1 MVAMLTR
8 VFSMPSVLRILPAAV
23 LASLLAACATVGPDY
38 QAPRLATPTEWQA
51 ALPHGG
57 RSADLLHWWQSFN
70 DPVLDKLLARAEA
83 DSPSLDQAWASIV
96 AARANL
102 SSAQASQL
110 PSLTGSGGV
119 SRTGNLRQ
127 GQGGTATTSTAALD
141 ASWEVDL
148 FGGIKRSTEAARAR
162 ASASV
167 SDWHEA
173 RVSLAAEVANEYVS
187 YRACQLLLASYQADA
202 QSRQVTAQLTN
213 RSVAAGFSAQ
223 SDADLAEAGTA
234 TATSNVLAQ
243 AAECELDIK
252 SLVALTGM
260 AEHELRATLAQ
271 GPLQLPKPATLAVQS
286 LPAQLLAQRPDLAT
300 KERNLAAASADIGVA
315 EANRY
320 PRFSLLGSISSSEVR
335 GGSGSSPWSFGPS
348 LSLPLFDG
356 GSRRAAVDKAR
367 ASYEQALASY
377 RQGVLDAVKE
387 VEQALVRLDAATRS
401 EASRR
406 ASAEGYQRYLAATRA
421 MWQAGSASLLTLE
434 QAQRDARGAEQTYIT
449 SQRDRILDG
458 IALYKALG
466 GGWEA
471 QQNDNVNGK
480 RESSK

>member
-1 MVAMLTR
+1 MLTT
-8 VFSMPSVLRILPAAV
+8 
-23 LASLLAACATVGPDY
+23 LLGACATVGPDY
-38 QAPRLATPTEWQA
+38 QTPALRTPASWQA
-51 ALPHGG
+51 AVPHGG

-70 DPVLDKLLARAEA
+70 DPVLDSLLARAEA
-83 DSPSLDQAWASIV
+83 DSPSLDSAWANIMS
-96 AARANL
+96 ARASVASSKASGMPTL
-102 SSAQASQL
+102 SSGA
-110 PSLTGSGGV
+110 GV
-119 SRTGNLRQ
+119 SRAGNLNS
-127 GQGGTATTSTAALD
+127 GQGSTATTSNAALD
-141 ASWEVDL
+141 ASWEIDL
-148 FGGIKRSTEAARAR
+148 FGGLKRSDEAARAR

-167 SDWHEA
+167 SDWHDA

-202 QSRQVTAQLTN
+202 ESRKVTGQLTG
-213 RSVAAGFSAQ
+213 RSVAAGFTAQ
-223 SDADLAEAGTA
+223 SDADLADAGTA
-234 TATSNVLAQ
+234 TAISNVLAQ
-243 AAECELDIK
+243 QAECELDIK

-260 AEHELRATLAQ
+260 DEPELRNTLGKGTA
-271 GPLQLPKPATLAVQS
+271 QLPKPASLAVQS
-286 LPAQLLAQRPDLAT
+286 LPTQLVAQRPDLAA

-320 PRFSLLGSISSSEVR
+320 PRLSLLGSISSAEVR
-335 GGSGSSPWSFGPS
+335 GGSSSTPWSLGPS

-356 GSRRAAVDKAR
+356 GSRRAAVDKAQ
-367 ASYEQALASY
+367 AGYDLALATY

-449 SQRDRILDG
+449 SQRDRILNG

-466 GGWEA
+466 GGWDN
-471 QQNDNVNGK
+471 QQNENMN
-480 RESSK
+480 SKQENRK